1 MNRPTTDT
9 PLSSS
14 FPPPL
19 QVDTTNQFKR
29 CLRERLRLAREIAA
43 LRARFAAVVQD
54 YERVIQTMQALA
66 PALHLVQDDVGH
78 PTSPEWGPSALL
90 AYGDGYFLKSEQ
102 DRVDRLL
109 HKLP

>member
-1 MNRPTTDT
+1 MAIEITPATSPDT
-9 PLSSS
+9 SK
-14 FPPPL
+14 
-19 QVDTTNQFKR
+19 QFKQ

-66 PALHLVQDDVGH
+66 PSLKLVQDDVGH

-90 AYGDGYFLKSEQ
+90 AYADGRFLKSEQ
-102 DRVDRLL
+102 DKVDRLL